1 MNDAASPLSDGSPV
15 LFRAVIHPHRSLSP
29 AGFRRLIWCVGA
41 LSLITGLGFFLSGAW
56 PVIGFMGVDVAL
68 LYWAF
73 KASYRSGRAFET
85 VELTDQALRVE
96 RVDPFNR
103 RQVWTLPP
111 GWLRVHLDE
120 PLKPGSQITLSSH
133 GRQLVVGSDLSPDE
147 RRDFAE
153 ALRKALENWR
163 DVR

>member
-1 MNDAASPLSDGSPV
+1 MNDAATPSTDGTV

-29 AGFRRLIWCVGA
+29 AGFRRLILCVGA
-41 LSLITGLGFFLSGAW
+41 LSLTTGLGFYLSGAW

-73 KASYRSGRAFET
+73 KASYRSARACET
-85 VELTDQALRVE
+85 VELTDRALKVE
-96 RVDPFNR
+96 RVDPSNR

-120 PLKPGSQITLSSH
+120 PLRPGSQITLTSH
-133 GRQLVVGSDLSPDE
+133 GRHLVVGSHLSPDE
-147 RRDFAE
+147 RRDFAD
-153 ALRKALENWR
+153 ALRAALERWR
-163 DVR
+163 GVR